1 MRIFRT
7 EDRSPMEVLPAPD
20 SSQSTPP
27 SSVSLPVPQY
37 YRHNWRTAQS
47 AIASSREILER
58 TRNPPGVGAIRASFS
73 PAPVQ
78 DQRIE
83 RLLRLRR
90 SRRRTLRGKRGALER
105 TAEILERN
113 SSTHRVRP
121 DFMPPRAD
129 SEHMTDI

>member
-1 MRIFRT
+1 
-7 EDRSPMEVLPAPD
+7 MEVLPAPD

-58 TRNPPGVGAIRASFS
+58 TRNPPGVGAIRASFT

-83 RLLRLRR
+83 RPLRLRR
-90 SRRRTLRGKRGALER
+90 SRRRTLRAKCGALER
-105 TAEILERN
+105 TAEILERTQELIE
-113 SSTHRVRP
+113 SGP
-121 DFMPPRAD
+121 DFMPTRAD
-129 SEHMTDI
+129 SEHRTDI